1 MTQEEQE
8 KEELDEE
15 KKPIIEDE
23 VPVEEPEKEK
33 EEDKVNPDELEL
45 VIRRTRSDYIGQLLE
60 DENEDVS
67 VKDLR
72 NIITIYDKCSVT
84 VKNAFDGD
92 TTNDINSWNF
102 SDWIKII
109 LPIVKAIE
117 KYNTTDKKGRYKKT
131 VAIIITKCIIVN
143 ELTISEESRQLLL
156 DAVEDYLK
164 PSIDIIVYMI
174 NSNNGSGS
182 SGSSGSLFKKC
193 CPCFSK

>member
-1 MTQEEQE
+1 MTQDEQ
-8 KEELDEE
+8 DEE
-15 KKPIIEDE
+15 KKPIVEQESEVSVEQVEAKDE
-23 VPVEEPEKEK
+23 AKDEA
-33 EEDKVNPDELEL
+33 KVNPEELEL

-60 DENEDVS
+60 EENEDVS
-67 VKDLR
+67 IEDLR

-92 TTNDINSWNF
+92 STNDINSWNF

-117 KYNTTDKKGRYKKT
+117 KYNTRDKKGRYKKT

-174 NSNNGSGS
+174 NSSS
-182 SGSSGSLFKKC
+182 SGSGSLFQKC

>member
-8 KEELDEE
+8 KEEQEE
-15 KKPIIEDE
+15 QKPIIEVE
-23 VPVEEPEKEK
+23 VEK
-33 EEDKVNPDELEL
+33 EEDKVNPEELEL

-60 DENEDVS
+60 EETEAVS

-92 TTNDINSWNF
+92 STNDINSWNF

-117 KYNTTDKKGRYKKT
+117 KYNTSDQKGTYKKT

-174 NSNNGSGS
+174 NSNNGSG
-182 SGSSGSLFKKC
+182 GSLFKKC

>member
-1 MTQEEQE
+1 MTQDEQ
-8 KEELDEE
+8 DEE
-15 KKPIIEDE
+15 KKPIVEQESEVSVEQVEAKDE
-23 VPVEEPEKEK
+23 AKDEA
-33 EEDKVNPDELEL
+33 KVNPEELEL

-60 DENEDVS
+60 EENEDVS
-67 VKDLR
+67 KEDLR

-92 TTNDINSWNF
+92 STNDINSWIF

-131 VAIIITKCIIVN
+131 IAIIITKCIIVN

-174 NSNNGSGS
+174 NSSNGD
-182 SGSSGSLFKKC
+182 SGSLFKKC